1 MNQLLTKKKKKMRK
15 INEIIVHCSD
25 TPAGEDF
32 TVKDI
37 DNWHK
42 QRGWSGIGYHYVV
55 YRDGTVHEGRSID
68 KAGAHCLGHNANSI
82 GICYIGGRSPRGERT
97 RYYDTRTDAQKEGLL
112 GLIKALKIKYPSIK
126 SVVGHCDYDKGKSCP
141 CFDAKSEY
149 KNV

>member
-1 MNQLLTKKKKKMRK
+1 MRK

-42 QRGWSGIGYHYVV
+42 QRGWAGIGYHYVV
-55 YRDGTVHEGRSID
+55 YRD
-68 KAGAHCLGHNANSI
+68 ANSI

-126 SVVGHCDYDKGKSCP
+126 SVVGHCDYDKGKLCP